1 MEAEKGESE
10 AVMAKFFGVFFFF
23 FQCNSILGNLIST
36 AVLSTGLEVGIHHTI
51 FQWIVHSKPECTL
64 STL

>member
-1 MEAEKGESE
+1 MEGEEGESE

-64 STL
+64 STI

>member
-1 MEAEKGESE
+1 MAALEGDDGLAE

-36 AVLSTGLEVGIHHTI
+36 AVLSTGLEVI
-51 FQWIVHSKPECTL
+51 FFTSGVSFWF
-64 STL
+64 